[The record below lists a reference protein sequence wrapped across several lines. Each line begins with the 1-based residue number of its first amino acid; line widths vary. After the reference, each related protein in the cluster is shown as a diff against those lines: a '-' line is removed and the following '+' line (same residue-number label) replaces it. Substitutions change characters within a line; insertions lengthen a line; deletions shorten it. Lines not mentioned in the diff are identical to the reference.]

1 MKLIKIT
8 ALATLLLP
16 AAAWATSTHAL
27 VSCLPE
33 QMQDSQNAA
42 FDKHFPAL
50 MSSAVQAAGNGVI
63 SDAFFL
69 DENYRNGAAFVISGR
84 NAAEARARAE
94 AFRDET
100 LSILKNARLPFKT
113 RCTVGG
119 KMTLK

>member
-1 MKLIKIT
+1 MKFIKAT

-16 AAAWATSTHAL
+16 VSIWAAPTHAL

-33 QMQDSQNAA
+33 QMQGASSEA

-50 MSSAVQAAGNGVI
+50 MTSAVKAAGNGVI

-84 NAAEARARAE
+84 NAAETRARAE

-100 LSILKNARLPFKT
+100 LHILENARLPFKT